1 LVWILIGLVV
11 VAVTVVLVRRR
22 QSRHRAQRSF
32 DLALAEARWLARE
45 AVPTLLSATRDER
58 RGAWQVARPRVAALE
73 EQMAQLAPPGSDS
86 LAAVN
91 ARHLR
96 TVVAGVRSALDEEAQ
111 ATSPD
116 AAGEAHG
123 AAKQAARQ
131 LNQVL
136 NELEPSGRGTTWE
149 A

>member
-1 LVWILIGLVV
+1 
-11 VAVTVVLVRRR
+11 
-22 QSRHRAQRSF
+22 
-32 DLALAEARWLARE
+32 
-45 AVPTLLSATRDER
+45 
-58 RGAWQVARPRVAALE
+58 
-73 EQMAQLAPPGSDS
+73 MAQLASPGSDS

-96 TVVAGVRSALDEEAQ
+96 TAVAGVRSALDEEAQ

-131 LNQVL
+131 LDQVL
-136 NELEPSGRGTTWE
+136 TELEPSRRGTT
-149 A
+149 